1 MSTQTPSTTELTD
14 FVDETTEGEDSQST
28 RDFDWSDLKPAVE
41 PVSKPRVRLH
51 DITSQNT
58 QNECRGCGAA
68 VTRHYARTMGDQH
81 DEVHECPNCPTSTQ
95 SRRID
100 GAAAGLEVSERQ
112 DERVMRR

>member
-1 MSTQTPSTTELTD
+1 
-14 FVDETTEGEDSQST
+14 
-28 RDFDWSDLKPAVE
+28 
-41 PVSKPRVRLH
+41 
-51 DITSQNT
+51 
-58 QNECRGCGAA
+58 
-68 VTRHYARTMGDQH
+68 MGDQH

>member
-14 FVDETTEGEDSQST
+14 FVDETTEGEDSQVD
-28 RDFDWSDLKPAVE
+28 RDFDWSDLTPVIKPASWPYVLRDLTRDTTLPE
-41 PVSKPRVRLH
+41 C
-51 DITSQNT
+51 QN
-58 QNECRGCGAA
+58 CGNT
-68 VTRHYARTMGDQH
+68 VTRRYARGFGDQH
-81 DEVHECPNCPTSTQ
+81 GNLHECPNCENSTQ